1 VSLNQEPQGP
11 EFETLTVRLTR
22 EMADQF
28 RVVAASQERPVANLL
43 RRLIRQCID
52 EERAAA

>member
-1 VSLNQEPQGP
+1 MNQAPQEP